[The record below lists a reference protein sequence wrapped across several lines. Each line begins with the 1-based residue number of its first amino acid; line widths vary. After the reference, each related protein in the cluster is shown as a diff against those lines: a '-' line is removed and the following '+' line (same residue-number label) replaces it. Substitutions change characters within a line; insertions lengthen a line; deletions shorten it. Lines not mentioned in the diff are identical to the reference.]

1 MERDLKILL
10 TGASGFAGAH
20 MLKYLLSETDS
31 HVVCPVTYK
40 HGGHKDRIPA
50 LISSRELSRVDILEH
65 DLAMSK
71 LPRNELTEKIDL
83 IINFASESHVDRS
96 IVSPIDFSLNNSN
109 LMINLLEFARNQK
122 GLSFVH
128 ISTDE
133 VYGSIP
139 EGESNKEWERPHLPS
154 NPYSAS
160 KSAQESMA
168 IAYFKTYRIPLA
180 IVNSTNM
187 IGETQNQE
195 KFLPKVIHRIEHD
208 YSINIDTNESGA
220 IGTRKYVDVWDV
232 ADAVW
237 LVAKELLKTKNTN
250 NPSDLPFKFHISGAE
265 EISNLDLV
273 SAVGEFLKKEP
284 RLVISPSPRPGYDL
298 RYELSTGLIR
308 SLGWSEKKAIKER
321 IGEIVSWTIKNP
333 EWLFIDYEDPRLA

>member
-1 MERDLKILL
+1 LKILL

-20 MLKYLLSETDS
+20 MLKYLLSQTDS

-50 LISSRELSRVDILEH
+50 LISPTELKRVIIFEH
-65 DLAMSK
+65 DLATNK
-71 LPRNELTEKIDL
+71 LPNNEFTQNIEL

-122 GLSFVH
+122 GLNFVH

-133 VYGSIP
+133 VFGSIP

-180 IVNSTNM
+180 IINSTNM

-195 KFLPKVIHRIEHD
+195 KFLPKVINRIEHG
-208 YSINIDTNESGA
+208 YSINIDTNDAGV
-220 IGTRKYVDVWDV
+220 IGTRKYVHVWDV

-237 LVAKELLKTKNTN
+237 LAAKELFKTQETDK
-250 NPSDLPFKFHISGAE
+250 PSELPLKFHISGAE

-273 SAVGEFLKKEP
+273 NSVGEFLAKEP
-284 RLVISPSPRPGYDL
+284 KLVISPSPRPGYDL
-298 RYELSTGLIR
+298 RYELSTERIR
-308 SLGWSEKKAIKER
+308 SLGWSEKKSIKER
-321 IGEIVSWTIKNP
+321 IGEIVSWTINNP
-333 EWLFIDYEDPRLA
+333 EWLFIDYEDPRLP